1 LYVRNGNVAHDGGM
15 LNHHRAAGRIGGY
28 VLRSRHDP
36 RQYTANAR
44 SAFLARFER
53 EVDPDGV
60 LPPEERL
67 ARAKAALKAHMLRLA
82 YKSAKKRRRKA
93 ARQEAAP

>member
-1 LYVRNGNVAHDGGM
+1 M
-15 LNHHRAAGRIGGY
+15 NHHRTAGRIGGY
-28 VLRSRHDP
+28 VLRATHDP
-36 RQYTANAR
+36 REYTANAR
-44 SAFLARFER
+44 SAFLSRFLPD
-53 EVDPDGV
+53 DPD
-60 LPPEERL
+60 LTEEERL

>member
-1 LYVRNGNVAHDGGM
+1 L
-15 LNHHRAAGRIGGY
+15 
-28 VLRSRHDP
+28 SR
-36 RQYTANAR
+36 
-44 SAFLARFER
+44 FLPD
-53 EVDPDGV
+53 DPD
-60 LPPEERL
+60 LTEEERL

>member
-1 LYVRNGNVAHDGGM
+1 MANY
-15 LNHHRAAGRIGGY
+15 HRTAGRIGGY
-28 VLRSRHDP
+28 VLRARHNP
-36 RQYTANAR
+36 LEYTANAR
-44 SAFLARFER
+44 SAFLSRFLPD
-53 EVDPDGV
+53 DPD
-60 LPPEERL
+60 LTEEERL